1 MILPDITARKAIRF
15 VVKRYIMKTSW
26 FRWLDRYQISDSALL
41 GTVALGLGL
50 ATGIG
55 IWIFKEM
62 IFLSHHFFLE
72 KLGTA
77 MEQYGTWT
85 IALIPILGGLIVG
98 LIQFYFIGIERYH
111 GVAGIIES
119 VALSGGR
126 LRYWRI
132 PAKAIASA
140 ISIGAGASV
149 GPEDPSVQIGSNL
162 GSMFGS
168 LLRMSEERVRTLVA
182 AGAAAGV
189 ASAFNAPIAGV
200 FFAVEII
207 LGEIGTSALGIVVLS
222 SVIASVFTQAV
233 SGVQPAFNVPP
244 YAFNS
249 PWELIL
255 YFILG
260 LLAGPLSALYV
271 KLLYQLQD
279 FFHGLKM
286 PRWGKPAV
294 AGALVGIAGIF
305 LPEIFGEGYHVIGDV
320 LGGRS
325 ELVWLLFVLMIAKLI
340 MTPVSIGG
348 GFAGGVFAPSLFI
361 GAMLGGGVGLVA
373 QSLFPSLNIVPAAF
387 AMVGMAAVLA
397 GAVHAPLTA
406 ILLLFEMTRDYR
418 IILPLMFAVVISL
431 LISRYIEGDSV
442 YMLGLARKGIRIER
456 GRDLEVL
463 ERITVDE
470 VMAEAPPFLRENMSV
485 KEAIDYMT
493 DQRVHGVPV
502 LTQKGELYG
511 IVTMHDIRDSDLDHD
526 ELIGNVCRRDL
537 MVTYPDE
544 TIGAA
549 LRRMSVRDIGRMP
562 VVSRE
567 SPKLLLGLLRRS
579 DAIRAYDIA
588 LKRHTLLRHRAQQ
601 ARLGTFSGV
610 DVQEI
615 NIQSGAKCD
624 GRAVR
629 DVEWPRDCVIASVR
643 RGSNL
648 FIPRGETILKAGDA
662 LVFVAEGEARNT
674 VVELCKK
681 EEVTSDS

>member
-1 MILPDITARKAIRF
+1 
-15 VVKRYIMKTSW
+15 MKISW
-26 FRWLDRYQISDSALL
+26 LRWIDRYHISDSAIL
-41 GTVALGLGL
+41 GAVSFGLGL

-55 IWIFKEM
+55 VWLFKEM
-62 IFLSHHFFLE
+62 ILLSHNLFLE
-72 KLGTA
+72 KLGGLLET
-77 MEQYGTWT
+77 YGAWT
-85 IALIPILGGLIVG
+85 IALIPVLGGLIVG
-98 LIQFYFIGIERYH
+98 LVQYYFIGVERHH

-162 GSMFGS
+162 GSMFGN

-233 SGVQPAFNVPP
+233 AGTQPAFSVPS

-271 KLLYQLQD
+271 KFLYWFQD
-279 FFHGLKM
+279 FFHDLKV
-286 PRWGKPAV
+286 PNWAKPAI
-294 AGALVGIAGIF
+294 AGLVVGIVGIF

-320 LGGRS
+320 LNGNS
-325 ELVWLLFVLMIAKLI
+325 KVIWLLFALMTAKLI

-348 GFAGGVFAPSLFI
+348 GFAGGVFAPALFI
-361 GAMLGGGVGLVA
+361 GAMLGGGFGYLA
-373 QSLFPSLNIVPAAF
+373 QMLFPSLNIYPAAF

-431 LISRYIEGDSV
+431 LISRFIESDSV

-470 VMAEAPPFLRENMSV
+470 VMTKSPPFLRENMSV
-485 KEAIDYMT
+485 KEGIDYLT
-493 DQRVHGVPV
+493 EHRVHGVPV
-502 LTQKGELYG
+502 LTKTGELYG
-511 IVTMHDIRDSDLDHD
+511 IVTMHDIRDSDVDHK
-526 ELIGNVCRRDL
+526 EKIGNICARDL

-549 LRRMSVRDIGRMP
+549 LRRMSVRDVGRMP
-562 VVSRE
+562 VVSHE
-567 SPKLLLGLLRRS
+567 NPKQVVGLLRRS
-579 DAIRAYDIA
+579 DAIRAYDMA
-588 LKRHTLLRHRAQQ
+588 LKRHALLRHRAQQ
-601 ARLGTFSGV
+601 VRLGTFSGV

-615 NIQSGAKCD
+615 VIQQDAKCD
-624 GRAVR
+624 GQAVR
-629 DVEWPRDCVIASVR
+629 DVAWPRDCVIASVR

-648 FIPRGETILKAGDA
+648 FIPRGETILKSGDV
-662 LVFVAEGEARNT
+662 LVFVAEGEAKKT
-674 VVELCKK
+674 VAQLCKRRNK
-681 EEVTSDS
+681 KAVSAQEA

>member
-1 MILPDITARKAIRF
+1 MC
-15 VVKRYIMKTSW
+15 MKTTW
-26 FRWLDRYQISDSALL
+26 FSWLDKYQISDSAVL
-41 GTVALGLGL
+41 GAVALGLGL
-50 ATGIG
+50 ATGIS
-55 IWIFKEM
+55 IWIFKRM
-62 IFLSHHFFLE
+62 ILLGHEFFLVS
-72 KLGTA
+72 LGGFLET
-77 MEQYGTWT
+77 YGAWT
-85 IALIPILGGLIVG
+85 IAIIPVLGGLIVG
-98 LIQFYFIGIERYH
+98 LIQVYFIGIERYH

-140 ISIGAGASV
+140 VSIGAGASV

-162 GSMFGS
+162 GSMLGS

-233 SGVQPAFNVPP
+233 SGTQPAFSVPA

-255 YFILG
+255 YFALG
-260 LLAGPLSALYV
+260 LIAGPISALYV
-271 KLLYQLQD
+271 KLLYRFQD
-279 FFHGLKM
+279 FFHGLNV
-286 PRWGKPAV
+286 PRWGKPAI
-294 AGALVGIAGIF
+294 AGALVGIVGIF

-320 LGGRS
+320 LNGRS
-325 ELVWLLFVLMIAKLI
+325 EIFWLLFALMTAKLI

-348 GFAGGVFAPSLFI
+348 GFAGGVFAPALFI
-361 GAMLGGGVGLVA
+361 GAMLGGGIGLIA
-373 QSLFPSLNIVPAAF
+373 QSLFPALNIVPGAF

-431 LISRYIEGDSV
+431 LISRWIESDSV

-470 VMAEAPPFLRENMSV
+470 VMTESPPFLRENMSL

-493 DQRVHGVPV
+493 EQRVHGIPV
-502 LTQKGELYG
+502 LARNGELYG
-511 IVTMHDIRDSDLDHD
+511 IVTMHDIRDSDIDRK
-526 ELIGNVCRRDL
+526 EKIGDVCVRDL
-537 MVTYPDE
+537 LVTYPDE

-567 SPKLLLGLLRRS
+567 NPKLLVGLLRRS

-588 LKRHTLLRHRAQQ
+588 LKRHALLRHRAQQ

-615 NIQSGAKCD
+615 VIRRGAKCD
-624 GRAVR
+624 SQAVR
-629 DVEWPRDCVIASVR
+629 DVDWPRDCVIASVR
-643 RGSNL
+643 RGSSL
-648 FIPRGETILKAGDA
+648 FIPRGETVLKADDV
-662 LVFVAEGEARNT
+662 LVFVAEGEARRT
-674 VVELCKK
+674 VETLCGLKPQK
-681 EEVTSDS
+681 HQ

>member
-1 MILPDITARKAIRF
+1 
-15 VVKRYIMKTSW
+15 MKTSW
-26 FRWLDRYQISDSALL
+26 FRWLDRYQISDSAVL
-41 GTVALGLGL
+41 GAVALGLGL
-50 ATGIG
+50 VTGVG

-62 IFLSHHFFLE
+62 ISLGHHFFLE
-72 KLGTA
+72 KLGAA
-77 MEQYGTWT
+77 MEHYGAWT
-85 IALIPILGGLIVG
+85 IALIPVLGGLIVG

-140 ISIGAGASV
+140 VSIGAGASV

-233 SGVQPAFNVPP
+233 SGVQPAFSVPS

-271 KLLYQLQD
+271 KLLYWIQD
-279 FFHGLKM
+279 FFHDLKM

-294 AGALVGIAGIF
+294 AGALVGIVGIF

-320 LGGRS
+320 LNGRS
-325 ELVWLLFVLMIAKLI
+325 TIIWLLFALMIAKLV

-348 GFAGGVFAPSLFI
+348 GFAGGVFAPALFI
-361 GAMLGGGVGLVA
+361 GSMLGGGFGLVA

-431 LISRYIEGDSV
+431 IISRYIESDSV

-470 VMAEAPPFLRENMSV
+470 VMNESSPFLRENMTV
-485 KEAIDYMT
+485 KEAIDYMIR
-493 DQRVHGVPV
+493 QRVHGVPV
-502 LTQKGELYG
+502 LTQQGELYG

-526 ELIGNVCRRDL
+526 ESIGNVCRRDL
-537 MVTYPDE
+537 LVTYPDE

-567 SPKLLLGLLRRS
+567 NPKLLVGLLRRS

-615 NIQSGAKCD
+615 AIQPGAKCD
-624 GRAVR
+624 GQAVR

-648 FIPRGETILKAGDA
+648 FIPRGETTLKAGDA

-674 VVELCKK
+674 IYELCKK
-681 EEVTSDS
+681 EEVTSRS

>member
-1 MILPDITARKAIRF
+1 
-15 VVKRYIMKTSW
+15 MKTSW
-26 FRWLDRYQISDSALL
+26 LRWLDRYHISDSAIL
-41 GTVALGLGL
+41 GSVALGLGL

-55 IWIFKEM
+55 VWLFKEM
-62 IFLSHHFFLE
+62 ILLSHNILLERLGGFLE
-72 KLGTA
+72 T
-77 MEQYGTWT
+77 YGAWT
-85 IALIPILGGLIVG
+85 IALVPVIGGLIVG
-98 LIQFYFIGIERYH
+98 LIQFHFIGVERHH

-132 PAKAIASA
+132 PAKSVASA
-140 ISIGAGASV
+140 VSIGAGASV

-168 LLRMSEERVRTLVA
+168 LLRMSEERIRTLVA

-207 LGEIGTSALGIVVLS
+207 LGEIGTSALGVVVLS

-233 SGVQPAFNVPP
+233 SGTQPAFSVPA

-249 PWELIL
+249 EWELIL
-255 YFILG
+255 YFVLG

-271 KLLYQLQD
+271 KFLYGSQD
-279 FFHGLKM
+279 FFHNLKM

-294 AGALVGIAGIF
+294 AGLLVGVVGIF

-320 LGGRS
+320 LNGRTT
-325 ELVWLLFVLMIAKLI
+325 VFWLLFALMIAKLV

-348 GFAGGVFAPSLFI
+348 GFAGGVFAPALFI
-361 GAMLGGGVGLVA
+361 GSMLGGGVGLVA
-373 QSLFPSLNIVPAAF
+373 QSLFPSLNIVPGAF

-418 IILPLMFAVVISL
+418 IILPLMFAVVISY
-431 LISRYIEGDSV
+431 LISRYIESDSV

-470 VMAEAPPFLRENMSV
+470 VMTESPPFVRESMSV

-493 DQRVHGVPV
+493 RERVHGVPV
-502 LTQKGELYG
+502 LTQRGELCG
-511 IVTMHDIRDSDLDHD
+511 VVTMHDIRDSDLDQ
-526 ELIGNVCRRDL
+526 EEKIGDVCSRDL
-537 MVTYPDE
+537 TVTYPDE

-567 SPKLLLGLLRRS
+567 NPKLLVGLLRRS

-588 LKRHTLLRHRAQQ
+588 LKRHTFLRHRAQQ
-601 ARLGTFSGV
+601 ARLGAFSGV
-610 DVQEI
+610 DVQEVV
-615 NIQSGAKCD
+615 IQPGAECD
-624 GRAVR
+624 GKAVR
-629 DVEWPRDCVIASVR
+629 DVALPRDCVIASVR
-643 RGSNL
+643 RGSKL
-648 FIPRGETILKAGDA
+648 FIPRGETVLKAGDV

-681 EEVTSDS
+681 RVKTDRGDTKARSL

>member
-1 MILPDITARKAIRF
+1 M
-15 VVKRYIMKTSW
+15 YMKTSL
-26 FRWLDRYQISDSALL
+26 FRWLDRYQISDFAVL
-41 GTVALGLGL
+41 GAVSLGLGL

-55 IWIFKEM
+55 VWLFKEM
-62 IFLSHHFFLE
+62 ILLSHNLFLE
-72 KLGTA
+72 KLGGLLET
-77 MEQYGTWT
+77 YGTWT

-98 LIQFYFIGIERYH
+98 LIQFYFIGVERYH

-140 ISIGAGASV
+140 VSIGAGASV

-162 GSMFGS
+162 GSMLGS

-207 LGEIGTSALGIVVLS
+207 LGEIGTNSLGIVVLS

-233 SGVQPAFNVPP
+233 AGTQPAFSVPA

-271 KLLYQLQD
+271 KFLYWFQD
-279 FFHGLKM
+279 FFHNLNM
-286 PRWGKPAV
+286 PRWGKPAI
-294 AGALVGIAGIF
+294 AGALVGIVGIF

-320 LGGRS
+320 LSGRS
-325 ELVWLLFVLMIAKLI
+325 EIIWLLFALMLAKLV

-361 GAMLGGGVGLVA
+361 GAMLGGGVGMIA
-373 QSLFPSLNIVPAAF
+373 QSLFPNLNIVPAAF
-387 AMVGMAAVLA
+387 AMVGMAAMLA

-431 LISRYIEGDSV
+431 LISRYIESDSV
-442 YMLGLARKGIRIER
+442 YMLGLARKGIRVER

-463 ERITVDE
+463 ERITVEE
-470 VMAEAPPFLRENMSV
+470 VMTKSPPTLREDMTV
-485 KEAIDYMT
+485 KEAMDYMLKN
-493 DQRVHGVPV
+493 RVHGVPV
-502 LTQKGELYG
+502 LTRKGELDG
-511 IVTMHDIRDSDLDHD
+511 IVTLHDIQDSENNED
-526 ELIGNVCRRDL
+526 EKVGEICARDL
-537 MVTYPDE
+537 LVTFPDE
-544 TIGAA
+544 TIGSA
-549 LRRMSVRDIGRMP
+549 LRRMSIRDIGRMP

-567 SPKLLLGLLRRS
+567 KPKRLVGLLRRS
-579 DAIRAYDIA
+579 DAVRAYDLA
-588 LKRHTLLRHRAQQ
+588 LKKHASLRHRAQQ

-610 DVQEI
+610 DVQELV
-615 NIQSGAKCD
+615 IQATAACD
-624 GRAVR
+624 GQAVR
-629 DVEWPRDCVIASVR
+629 DVAWPRDCVIASVR
-643 RGSNL
+643 RGSSL
-648 FIPRGETILKAGDA
+648 FIPRGETILNAGDV
-662 LVFVAEGEARNT
+662 LVFVAEGEARKT
-674 VVELCKK
+674 VVQLCKRRIK
-681 EEVTSDS
+681 KTAAAQEE

>member
-1 MILPDITARKAIRF
+1 
-15 VVKRYIMKTSW
+15 MKISW
-26 FRWLDRYQISDSALL
+26 LRWLDRHQVSDSAVL
-41 GTVALGLGL
+41 GAVALGLGL
-50 ATGIG
+50 ATGVG
-55 IWIFKEM
+55 IWVFKRM
-62 IFLSHHFFLE
+62 IVLGHDLLLVSLGEFLE
-72 KLGTA
+72 T
-77 MEQYGTWT
+77 YGAWT
-85 IALIPILGGLIVG
+85 IALVPILGGLIVG
-98 LIQFYFIGIERYH
+98 LIQVYFIGIERYH

-126 LRYWRI
+126 LRWWRI
-132 PAKAIASA
+132 PAKAVASA

-207 LGEIGTSALGIVVLS
+207 LGEIGTNALGVVVLS
-222 SVIASVFTQAV
+222 AVIASVFTQAV
-233 SGVQPAFNVPP
+233 SGAQPAFNVPA

-255 YFILG
+255 YFALG
-260 LLAGPLSALYV
+260 LIAGPIAALYV
-271 KLLYQLQD
+271 KFLYRSQD

-286 PRWGKPAV
+286 PRWGKPAL
-294 AGALVGIAGIF
+294 AGALVGTVGIF
-305 LPEIFGEGYHVIGDV
+305 LPQIFGEGYHVIGDV
-320 LGGRS
+320 LNGRS
-325 ELVWLLFVLMIAKLI
+325 EIAWLLFALMIAKLV

-348 GFAGGVFAPSLFI
+348 GFAGGVFAPALFI
-361 GAMLGGGVGLVA
+361 GSMLGGGFGLAA
-373 QSLFPSLNIVPAAF
+373 QSLFPSLGIVPAAF

-431 LISRYIEGDSV
+431 LISRRIESDSV

-470 VMAEAPPFLRENMSV
+470 VMTESPPFLRENMSV

-493 DQRVHGVPV
+493 EQRVHGIPV
-502 LTQKGELYG
+502 LANNGELYG
-511 IVTMHDIRDSDLDHD
+511 IVTMHDIRDSDLDR
-526 ELIGNVCRRDL
+526 EEKIGDICTRDL
-537 MVTYPDE
+537 LVTYPDE

-549 LRRMSVRDIGRMP
+549 LRRMSARDIGRMP

-567 SPKLLLGLLRRS
+567 NPKLLVGLLRRS

-588 LKRHTLLRHRAQQ
+588 LKRHALLRHRAQQ
-601 ARLGTFSGV
+601 ARLGTFSGA
-610 DVQEI
+610 DVQEVV
-615 NIQSGAKCD
+615 IQPGAQCD
-624 GRAVR
+624 GQAVR
-629 DVEWPRDCVIASVR
+629 DVPWPRDCVIASIR
-643 RGSNL
+643 RGSRL
-648 FIPRGETILKAGDA
+648 FIPRGDTVLKAGDA
-662 LVFVAEGEARNT
+662 LVFVAEGDARRA
-674 VVELCKK
+674 VETFCEPKPR
-681 EEVTSDS
+681 SQQ